1 LLHKFSPLHGNWYLL
16 LNLLISLYKRTT
28 LYRSLLII
36 LAVVLH
42 YGIAGAQQRKF
53 SFSRNKMGSPFNLVL
68 VTDDSTVANRL
79 ADSCFSLV
87 DSLNH
92 VFSDYDST
100 SELTRVNNTAGLN
113 ALVYLS
119 PLLWD
124 LVLRSR
130 FAYQAS
136 NGAFDITVG
145 ALSRVWRTARKEKL
159 FPSPISIE
167 AGRRQTGFQQLFID
181 KQMHAVSLPAGLRLD
196 LGGVAKGYVAQQVV
210 DYLRSKGITSSLA
223 DAGGDMA
230 MSAAPP
236 GTAGWTI
243 GVNIPETTDEL
254 LDKRLLLHNTAV
266 ATSGDA
272 YQYMEYGGKKY
283 SHIIDPRTGYGITGQ
298 RNVTVIAKDGATA
311 DWLAT
316 ACSILPIEAAKKLAI
331 RNEAELLITELV
343 KGRVVFHMTERFA
356 SYWKK

>member
-1 LLHKFSPLHGNWYLL
+1 
-16 LNLLISLYKRTT
+16 
-28 LYRSLLII
+28 LYRSFAII
-36 LAVVLH
+36 LVIILH
-42 YGIAGAQQRKF
+42 YGTVGAQQRKF
-53 SFSRNKMGSPFNLVL
+53 SFSRHKMGSPFNLVL
-68 VTDDSTVANRL
+68 VTDDAVRASRL

-113 ALVYLS
+113 AMIYLS

-136 NGAFDITVG
+136 DSAFDITVG
-145 ALSRVWRTARKEKL
+145 ALSRVWRNARREKL
-159 FPSPISIE
+159 FPSAASI
-167 AGRRQTGFQQLFID
+167 AAARRQTGFHQLYID
-181 KQMHAVSLPAGLRLD
+181 KQVHAVSLPAGIRLD
-196 LGGVAKGYVAQQVV
+196 PGGIAKGYVAQQVI
-210 DYLRSKGITSSLA
+210 DYLRSKGITSALA
-223 DAGGDMA
+223 DAGGDMV
-230 MSAAPP
+230 MSAPPP
-236 GTAGWTI
+236 GTPGWTI
-243 GVNIPETTDEL
+243 GVNIPETTNEL
-254 LDKRLLLHNTAV
+254 LNKRLLLQNMAV

-272 YQYMEYGGKKY
+272 YQYIEYAGKKY
-283 SHIIDPRTGYGITGQ
+283 SHIIDPRTGYGITRQ

-316 ACSILPIEAAKKLAI
+316 ACSILPIAAAKKLAT
-331 RNEAELLITELV
+331 RNGAELLITELV